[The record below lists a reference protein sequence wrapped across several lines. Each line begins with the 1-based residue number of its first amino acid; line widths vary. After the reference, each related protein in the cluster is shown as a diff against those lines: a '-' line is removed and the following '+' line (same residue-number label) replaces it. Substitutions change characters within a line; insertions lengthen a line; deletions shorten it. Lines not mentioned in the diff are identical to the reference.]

1 MFPKINSKFN
11 RQVQS
16 SEQFPGQTEDFKDSF
31 KSQGMILGLLV
42 RQIDNERKG
51 LSYLSLP
58 EGHQLLLIPLLL
70 QGLPFLSPELLQ
82 LVQSGHPLASPLV
95 LLRLLL
101 RFLQVSPLVPLLIS
115 GVVSL
120 SLNLQINHLEIL

>member
-1 MFPKINSKFN
+1 
-11 RQVQS
+11 
-16 SEQFPGQTEDFKDSF
+16 
-31 KSQGMILGLLV
+31 MILGLLV
-42 RQIDNERKG
+42 RQIDNGRKG

-58 EGHQLLLIPLLL
+58 EGHQLLLIPLLF
-70 QGLPFLSPELLQ
+70 QGLPFLPPELLQ
-82 LVQSGHPLASPLV
+82 LVQPGHPLASPLV

-120 SLNLQINHLEIL
+120 GLNLQINHLDI

>member
-1 MFPKINSKFN
+1 MP
-11 RQVQS
+11 QL
-16 SEQFPGQTEDFKDSF
+16 
-31 KSQGMILGLLV
+31 MILIFLV
-42 RQIDNERKG
+42 KQIGNGRRG

-70 QGLPFLSPELLQ
+70 HGLPFLFPELLQ

-120 SLNLQINHLEIL
+120 SLNLQINHLDIL

>member
-1 MFPKINSKFN
+1 MP
-11 RQVQS
+11 QW
-16 SEQFPGQTEDFKDSF
+16 
-31 KSQGMILGLLV
+31 MILIFLV
-42 RQIDNERKG
+42 KQIGNGRRG

-58 EGHQLLLIPLLL
+58 ERHQLLLIPLLL
-70 QGLPFLSPELLQ
+70 QGLPFLPPELLQ
-82 LVQSGHPLASPLV
+82 LVPPGHPLASPLV

-120 SLNLQINHLEIL
+120 GLNLQINHLDIL